1 MLESQVLEIRNKM
14 AKSQIK
20 GIIGDD
26 MPYIRKFY
34 EDNKDIQPTDL
45 ECEKGLRFL
54 NNNVKPI
61 TMIWFA
67 EAYSYSLPQ
76 LQIDYPNLKKAIERH
91 NIPASININYSK
103 SNNDYYFGS

>member
-1 MLESQVLEIRNKM
+1 MLESQVLEIRSKM
-14 AKSQIK
+14 IKSQIK

-45 ECEKGLRFL
+45 ECEKGLSFL
-54 NNNVKPI
+54 NGNVKPI

-76 LQIDYPNLKKAIERH
+76 LQLDYPNLKKAIERH
-91 NIPASININYSK
+91 NIPDPIDINYSK
-103 SNNDYYFGS
+103 SDNDYYFGS